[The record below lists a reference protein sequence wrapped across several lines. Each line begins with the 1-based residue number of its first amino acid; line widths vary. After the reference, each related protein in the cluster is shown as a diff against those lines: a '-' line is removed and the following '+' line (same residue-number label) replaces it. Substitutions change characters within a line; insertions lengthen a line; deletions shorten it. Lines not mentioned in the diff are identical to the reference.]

1 MAHMSPTESGGAGG
15 ASLEDSSALVA
26 RAQAGE
32 ALAWEALYLRYHD
45 ALLFA
50 VRSRLG
56 PGLRE
61 RVTSEDILH
70 SVVADVFSDI
80 QRFEPR
86 GAGSFGRWL
95 STCVLNK
102 VRSKAEHFAAG
113 KRAGSVPLTDSLAG
127 RLASKPD
134 EVPSY
139 VDAARWEPLEASL
152 AELEDAQRE
161 VVLLRTVE
169 GLSNTEAAARI
180 GRSPEAASKLYNRA
194 IARIGA
200 RIAARGG
207 RAAFP

>member
-1 MAHMSPTESGGAGG
+1 MERMSPTQRDGPGGGG
-15 ASLEDSSALVA
+15 LEDSSALVS
-26 RAQAGE
+26 RAQAGDSE
-32 ALAWEALYLRYHD
+32 AWEALYLRYHD
-45 ALLFA
+45 PLLFA

-56 PGLRE
+56 GALRE

-113 KRAGSVPLTDSLAG
+113 KRAGAVALTDSLAS
-127 RLASKPD
+127 RLASKPV
-134 EVPSY
+134 ESPRY
-139 VDAARWEPLEASL
+139 VDAERWDTLEQSME
-152 AELEDAQRE
+152 ELEDAQRE
-161 VVLLRTVE
+161 TVLLRTVE
-169 GLSNTEAAARI
+169 GLSNAEVALRLN
-180 GRSPEAASKLYNRA
+180 RSPEATSKLYNRA
-194 IARIGA
+194 IARLGA